1 MSRILILLLTL
12 LIGHSSFA
20 VAASEDAVLRARD
33 GAANLLRGKY
43 QDAISFFDKA
53 LEGQALA
60 DVRRAN
66 VLNDRGVAKWRLK
79 MTKQAIADF
88 IKSVALFPD
97 YTIVYNNRG
106 NALVDLEEYEQAV
119 LDFTRAIELA
129 PGYGA
134 AFNNRGNALLM
145 LDRKEEALKD
155 FRRAVQ
161 LMPANAVPYNGR
173 GKTHTALGRPF
184 AGVRDFSRALTLNAK
199 YSGARENRGRANLVL
214 KRNGDAVRDYT
225 ELIALKPK
233 TAEFYYARGRAHSR
247 IRRYKSALKDFA
259 KAIELDRDMSGAY
272 RERGSIFLKI
282 KNLDKAREAFST
294 ALTINPDD
302 VAALIERANTYR
314 RLKLLED
321 GLIDADEA
329 LTLKP
334 GDAKALAA
342 RGQIYQALERSE
354 EAIADYKKSLEE
366 DPGIVIARIQLK
378 KLGVEAPARPE
389 KAYIGEAV
397 RGWRVHQTPSGDFI
411 TTNRRF
417 PKMRVRLEM
426 YGPGQ
431 PEILDWSVMKYALRG
446 IGLLRYQAGSL
457 SEDSSKTYEYT
468 AIVDLWKSRVV
479 AVEPQ
484 KWGARE
490 ANWEWR
496 LASVTVTDPDGVGS
510 EIRLRKAPRTL
521 EGEQIWSNDGWWSE
535 GPRVQRR
542 PTRRRRQPSSSG
554 LFDWLFN

>member
-1 MSRILILLLTL
+1 MRRVFLLALVL

-20 VAASEDAVLRARD
+20 IAASEDAVLRARE

-43 QDAISFFDKA
+43 LDAITSFDKA
-53 LEGQALA
+53 LEDKALA

-79 MTKQAIADF
+79 MTKEAIADF
-88 IKSVALFPD
+88 NTSVELFPD

-106 NALVDLEEYEQAV
+106 NALVDIEEYEQAV

-129 PGYGA
+129 PGYGV

-145 LDRKEEALKD
+145 LDRKEDALKD
-155 FRRAVQ
+155 FRKAVK
-161 LMPANAVPYNGR
+161 LMPTNAVPYNGR

-184 AGVRDFSRALTLNAK
+184 AGVRDFSRALSLNAK
-199 YSGARENRGRANLVL
+199 YSGARENRGKANLVL
-214 KRNGDAVRDYT
+214 KRDGDAVRDYT
-225 ELIALKPK
+225 ELIALKPE
-233 TAEFYYARGRAHSR
+233 TAEFHYARGRAHAR
-247 IRRYKSALKDFA
+247 MRRYKSALKDLS
-259 KAIELDRDMSGAY
+259 KAIELNRDLSDAY

-282 KNLDKAREAFST
+282 KSLDKARDDLSM

-314 RLKLLED
+314 RLNLLED

-342 RGQIYQALERSE
+342 RAQIYEALERSE
-354 EAIADYKKSLEE
+354 EAITDYKKALEA
-366 DPGIVIARIQLK
+366 DPDIVIARIQLK
-378 KLGVEAPARPE
+378 KLGAEAPARPE
-389 KAYIGEAV
+389 RIFIGEVV
-397 RGWRVHQTPSGDFI
+397 RGWNVSQMPSGSFI
-411 TTNRRF
+411 ATNRRF
-417 PKMRVRLEM
+417 PKMRVALEM

-431 PEILDWSVMKYALRG
+431 PKILGWTVMKYALRG
-446 IGLLRYQAGSL
+446 IGLLRYEAGSL

-479 AVEPQ
+479 AVEPK
-484 KWGARE
+484 KWGTRE

-496 LASVTVTDPDGVGS
+496 MASVTVTDPDGVGS
-510 EIRLRKAPRTL
+510 EITLRKAPRRP

-542 PTRRRRQPSSSG
+542 PTRRRRQPSSGG
-554 LFDWLFN
+554 LFDWLFQ